1 MPDGG
6 VPVNDTDAATDAG
19 PLRIPA
25 AGCVMQT
32 VAVYEPATG
41 PLVWHA
47 AAFARPGDAR
57 IATTPAAMTSA
68 RFAVPLGGRDSIE
81 VPSFDPHERKHR
93 DFERCSRVL

>member
-41 PLVWHA
+41 PLV
-47 AAFARPGDAR
+47 
-57 IATTPAAMTSA
+57 
-68 RFAVPLGGRDSIE
+68 
-81 VPSFDPHERKHR
+81 
-93 DFERCSRVL
+93 